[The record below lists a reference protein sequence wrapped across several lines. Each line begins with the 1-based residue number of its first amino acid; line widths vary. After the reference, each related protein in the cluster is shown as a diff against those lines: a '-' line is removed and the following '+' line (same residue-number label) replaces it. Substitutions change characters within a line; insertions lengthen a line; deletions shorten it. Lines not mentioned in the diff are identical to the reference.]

1 MTSSVQNRYQ
11 SHIKAMERVK
21 VPRAERVLA
30 FLLIFLIL
38 LAAAVLW
45 YTPWIQTAQ
54 GDGVVNALR
63 PEQRTQAISALVPGQ
78 IQTWHVR
85 EGDKVKA
92 GDPIVTLVD
101 TDENLLN
108 RLQAQIDALEQQLE
122 ANRTALETE
131 RLNLQR
137 RRNLLEQGLVSQ
149 RDVELVEITLENL
162 RATIASNEAE
172 LTQMRVGL
180 ARQSLQ
186 TKKAPTD
193 GTILRLLSA
202 GNSTFVNAGDVLA
215 SFIPD
220 GVERAASIMVSGLDA
235 PLVYPGRK
243 VRLQFEGWPVFQF
256 SGWPSAAVGTFGG
269 IVDFVEPIAN
279 QQGQFRVW
287 IREDPDDAVD
297 WPGQQFVRL
306 GSRVTGWVL
315 LNEVKLGYELWR
327 QLNNFP
333 PVNNLPPNA
342 SNEA

>member
-1 MTSSVQNRYQ
+1 M
-11 SHIKAMERVK
+11 
-21 VPRAERVLA
+21 
-30 FLLIFLIL
+30 
-38 LAAAVLW
+38 
-45 YTPWIQTAQ
+45 
-54 GDGVVNALR
+54 
-63 PEQRTQAISALVPGQ
+63 
-78 IQTWHVR
+78 
-85 EGDKVKA
+85 
-92 GDPIVTLVD
+92 
-101 TDENLLN
+101 
-108 RLQAQIDALEQQLE
+108 
-122 ANRTALETE
+122 
-131 RLNLQR
+131 
-137 RRNLLEQGLVSQ
+137 
-149 RDVELVEITLENL
+149 
-162 RATIASNEAE
+162 
-172 LTQMRVGL
+172 
-180 ARQSLQ
+180 Q